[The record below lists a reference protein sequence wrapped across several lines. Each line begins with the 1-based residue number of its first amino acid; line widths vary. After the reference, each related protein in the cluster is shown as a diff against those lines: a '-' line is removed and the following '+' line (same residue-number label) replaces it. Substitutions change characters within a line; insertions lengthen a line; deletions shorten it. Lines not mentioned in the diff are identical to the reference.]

1 MLAVIS
7 PAKSLDFKTS
17 APKREYT
24 QPMLLEHSQILA
36 DRAKQLTPAQ
46 IASLMKISDKLAG
59 LNAARFTQWQTPF
72 VEPQAK
78 ASIYAFTGDVY
89 TGVDALSLDE
99 SATQWLNEHLRI
111 LSGLYGVL
119 RPFDLM
125 MPYRLEMG
133 IKLDNSR
140 GKDLYAFWG
149 NIITD
154 LLNEVIREQQAEYLI
169 NLASNEYFKSVNVQH
184 LTVPVISPVFKDF
197 KNGQY
202 KIISFYAKKARGMM
216 VRYMA
221 ENQLKTP
228 NELLQFDVDGYR
240 YCPDEST
247 ELTPVFKRHP

>member
-17 APKREYT
+17 APQREYT
-24 QPMLLEHSQILA
+24 QPQLLEHSQILA

-89 TGVDALSLDE
+89 TGIDALSLDE
-99 SATQWLNEHLRI
+99 SATRWVNKHLRI
-111 LSGLYGVL
+111 LSGLYGLL

-133 IKLDNSR
+133 IRLDNPR
-140 GKDLYAFWG
+140 GKDIYTFWG

-154 LLNEVIREQQAEYLI
+154 VLNETIREQQAEYLI
-169 NLASNEYFKSVNVQH
+169 NLASNEYFKSVKVER

-221 ENQLKTP
+221 EHQIKTP
-228 NELLQFDVDGYR
+228 NELQQFNTDGYQ

-247 ELTPVFKRHP
+247 ALVPVFKRHP